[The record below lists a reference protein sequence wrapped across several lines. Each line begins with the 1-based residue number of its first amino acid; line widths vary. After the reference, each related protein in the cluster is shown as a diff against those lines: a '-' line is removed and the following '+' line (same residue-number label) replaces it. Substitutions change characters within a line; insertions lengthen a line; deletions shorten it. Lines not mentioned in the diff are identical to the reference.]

1 MLFNVPSI
9 LYHNFAHNQL
19 ENFCACLGTLKYFQK
34 ACDGWG
40 YLCQAT
46 RFIMADS
53 LRKLIH
59 KEIFGN
65 TEFGEGGDE
74 EVGSN

>member
-1 MLFNVPSI
+1 
-9 LYHNFAHNQL
+9 
-19 ENFCACLGTLKYFQK
+19 LGKKKKKLKWK
-34 ACDGWG
+34 A
-40 YLCQAT
+40 A

-74 EVGSN
+74 EVGSK